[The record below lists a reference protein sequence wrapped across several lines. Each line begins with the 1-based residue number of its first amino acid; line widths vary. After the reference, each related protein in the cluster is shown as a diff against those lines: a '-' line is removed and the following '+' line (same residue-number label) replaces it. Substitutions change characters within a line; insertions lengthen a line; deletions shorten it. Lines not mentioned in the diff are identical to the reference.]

1 MHPVHHLMTQSNY
14 SIVVSCNIKEREKNK
29 WKVTDIRLSLRKV
42 ENLRRLGKKSDLEL
56 TRGMRG
62 DRASGSFI

>member
-1 MHPVHHLMTQSNY
+1 MTQSNY

-56 TRGMRG
+56 TRGTRG

>member
-1 MHPVHHLMTQSNY
+1 MTQSNY

-42 ENLRRLGKKSDLEL
+42 ENLRRLEKKSDLEL
-56 TRGMRG
+56 TRGTRG